1 MKTIGDLGGR
11 LETKRN
17 QQAGFNLLE
26 LIVAMLIIGIVS
38 SFSIPV
44 FQRSMVQGQMDR
56 YMQNLESGLFQLR
69 ARMGVVKISCDINF
83 AERSPLLG
91 GSRSQ
96 ATTNTFYPPDQ
107 ILEIQQSDGTR
118 ANSTNVREDALYKGC
133 RCREYDSDN
142 DQCTEL
148 VPKADALR
156 FVNKEGTP
164 EADNVLVSVS
174 TLNYSF
180 TPPGTSASNT
190 DLVIRIKPA
199 QAVSKVQE
207 RCVEV
212 TGNGT
217 IFTGSWEG
225 NSCKKR

>member
-1 MKTIGDLGGR
+1 MRSMGNFKRR
-11 LETKRN
+11 LKAKRS

-44 FQRSMVQGQMDR
+44 FQRSMMQGQVDR

-83 AERSPLLG
+83 AERKPLLG
-91 GSRSQ
+91 SSRSK
-96 ATTNTFYPPDQ
+96 ATTGTFYPPDQ

-118 ANSTNVREDALYKGC
+118 ANSTDIHEDALYKGC

-142 DQCTEL
+142 ETCIEL
-148 VPKADALR
+148 VPKAESLR
-156 FVNKEGTP
+156 FVNMEGTP
-164 EADNVLVSVS
+164 EAGNVLVSVS

-180 TPPGTSASNT
+180 TPPGTSVSNT

-212 TGNGT
+212 TGID

-225 NSCKKR
+225 NSCQER